1 MENVIIKLIKER
13 KTFTNDKGEE
23 VKYYQYSLLFN
34 DDLKTPI
41 KPVFNRDKNTL
52 YVMADYVKSK
62 AKDKQVAKSVDK
74 PIAEKKSDSKVEDD
88 DLPF

>member
-13 KTFTNDKGEE
+13 KTFMNDKGEE

-34 DDLKTPI
+34 NDLKTPI
-41 KPVFNRDKNTL
+41 KPVFNRDKNNL

-62 AKDKQVAKSVDK
+62 ANDKQVTKSVDK
-74 PIAEKKSDSKVEDD
+74 PIAEEKSDSKVKND

>member
-1 MENVIIKLIKER
+1 MEDVKIKLIKER

-34 DDLKTPI
+34 GDLKTPI
-41 KPVFNRDKNTL
+41 KSVFNRDKNTL
-52 YVMADYVKSK
+52 YVMADYIKSK
-62 AKDKQVAKSVDK
+62 PVDK
-74 PIAEKKSDSKVEDD
+74 KVVEKKSDSKVEDN

>member
-1 MENVIIKLIKER
+1 MEDVKIKLIKER

-23 VKYYQYSLLFN
+23 IKYYQYSLLFN

-52 YVMADYVKSK
+52 YVMADYVKSES
-62 AKDKQVAKSVDK
+62 ADKQVVK
-74 PIAEKKSDSKVEDD
+74 KKSDDKVKDD
-88 DLPF
+88 DLPFQEGRI

>member
-1 MENVIIKLIKER
+1 MENVIIKLVKER

-34 DDLKTPI
+34 NDLKTPI

-52 YVMADYVKSK
+52 YVMADYIKSK
-62 AKDKQVAKSVDK
+62 AKEEQVTK
-74 PIAEKKSDSKVEDD
+74 PVAEKKSDSKVKDD